1 MIHDSIR
8 PSTRRYTGA
17 VPPCRNQAPEELA
30 LRRAGSDQST
40 GSRGSAAEADLA
52 ARFER
57 DAMPLLD
64 QMFSGALRLTRNKQD
79 AEDLL
84 QETKLLA
91 YLGFYLFREGSNLN
105 AWLYRIM
112 RNSWIDQYRKRTRRP
127 NVVSVDNITDQLM
140 TTNAAH
146 VPSAVCSAETVA
158 LEALP
163 NTDVKAAL
171 MALREEYRMTVYYA
185 DVEGLP
191 HKEIAHIMN
200 TSVGA
205 VTSRLHRSH
214 RRLRAS
220 LEQSRRAGRACGTSR
235 ARSGMA

>member
-17 VPPCRNQAPEELA
+17 VSPCRNQASEELA
-30 LRRAGSDQST
+30 SRRAGSDQST

-57 DAMPLLD
+57 DAIPLLD
-64 QMFSGALRLTRNKQD
+64 QMLSGALRLTRNKQD
-79 AEDLL
+79 AEDLM

-91 YLGFYLFREGSNLN
+91 YLGFYSFREGSNLN

-112 RNSWIDQYRKRTRRP
+112 HNSWIDQYRKRTRRP

-140 TTNAAH
+140 TTNATH
-146 VPSAVCSAETVA
+146 VPSAACSAETVA

-163 NTDVKAAL
+163 NTDVTAAL

-191 HKEIAHIMN
+191 HK
-200 TSVGA
+200 
-205 VTSRLHRSH
+205 
-214 RRLRAS
+214 
-220 LEQSRRAGRACGTSR
+220 
-235 ARSGMA
+235 